1 MCSSECGCKLSRG
14 SERPGELALGSVER
28 EVRRARRPRSA
39 RAAPR
44 GPAADP
50 RPPPQ
55 TEAPGR
61 PAPATPRRRAAA
73 RGGARH
79 GRARAIVCPGR
90 SQRNTPALFIAESPE
105 RAGCVVEASPFS
117 CEVLANLSRPI
128 YDPAFP
134 PCDEATHTTYITQGA
149 ACQRLPSL
157 SSSPRFTAHL
167 SVPCLT
173 RSP

>member
-28 EVRRARRPRSA
+28 EVRRARSRA

-50 RPPPQ
+50 RGGHP
-55 TEAPGR
+55 
-61 PAPATPRRRAAA
+61 PRRR
-73 RGGARH
+73 RQGARPRPPPDGAPPPAGARR

-117 CEVLANLSRPI
+117 CEVLAHLSSPI